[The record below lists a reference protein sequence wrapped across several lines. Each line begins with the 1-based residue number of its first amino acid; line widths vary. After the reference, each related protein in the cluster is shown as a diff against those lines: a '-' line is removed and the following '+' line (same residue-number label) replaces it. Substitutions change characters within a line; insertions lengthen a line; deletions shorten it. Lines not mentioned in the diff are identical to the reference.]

1 MKNTRNFHSGYYF
14 THSIS
19 GFAIQALPPE
29 AQQWYKGV
37 FLHIRANTYL
47 VSISTYKTQK
57 KTKITDL
64 FCIF

>member
-47 VSISTYKTQK
+47 VSIST
-57 KTKITDL
+57 
-64 FCIF
+64 